1 MLMLLVAVIGITF
14 AACSNDDEPQSD
26 AVKEHVDFIKSMVLD
41 ENGEILF
48 MPTDTEGVYV
58 CPMNNAANSR
68 NLCESM
74 LNTNWKGE
82 TLHLDFGEH
91 GVITGRSSNE
101 DGVFDE
107 LQFNIKELPKFTLKV
122 ASEEYCYNSNF
133 PSGPRIPVWFC
144 KKCGKIYAFQLTQC
158 PNCKS
163 THRDKVV
170 W

>member
-107 LQFNIKELPKFTLKV
+107 LHFNIKELPKFTLKV
-122 ASEEYCYNSNF
+122 ASEDYCNNSNYP
-133 PSGPRIPVWFC
+133 PSAKLIVWLC
-144 KKCGKIYAFQLTQC
+144 KNCGKIYAIQQTQC
-158 PNCKS
+158 PYCKS
-163 THRDKVV
+163 TKRDKVLR
-170 W
+170 